1 MVGFI
6 AEQVDEIGLAEFVV
20 YDENNEHF
28 SVSYNK
34 MITLA
39 VNAIKELKQEIE
51 ELQVFKIQYENLI
64 ARIEDLENK

>member
-20 YDENNEHF
+20 YDENNEPF